1 MFVKYKIYKISDL
14 YIDVIYRL
22 VVVSS
27 YQNL

>member
-1 MFVKYKIYKISDL
+1 MFVKHKIYKISDL